1 MTSSMCSAEGGT
13 EDERDCEESH
23 PRRVRRRD
31 KQNADRVAAG
41 LGASGKIPFTVT
53 HAAFGSMRMVEIIRR
68 EICYPHPNVRIAC
81 SHGGATPAN
90 NGTNHQ
96 CIEDIGILSTI
107 HKHDRS
113 NAGGLPYSA

>member
-1 MTSSMCSAEGGT
+1 M
-13 EDERDCEESH
+13 
-23 PRRVRRRD
+23 
-31 KQNADRVAAG
+31 AAG

-96 CIEDIGILSTI
+96 YIEDIGILSTTP
-107 HKHDRS
+107 KHDRS